1 MEKAAETSPRS
12 PSWGVSGIL
21 DAPPTEEGG
30 TRVTSTDSRSAKPPI
45 AAVSAITAA
54 AGRERRLTG
63 GGRDG
68 SVGGDCAPFRIPV
81 RPRALS
87 RTFFIRARFETRG
100 DAGSLLVTWTEVTVA
115 VQPGVCG
122 EVGGVHRNGR
132 DGEKPSAN
140 EATTDS
146 ATARTATALLP
157 PCAAGGDGPHTHG
170 RRRRRRCRR
179 GCACEKDRVLDISTE
194 GSARLFGVFGP
205 IQIGEC
211 CFFVSILTSRE

>member
-1 MEKAAETSPRS
+1 
-12 PSWGVSGIL
+12 L

-30 TRVTSTDSRSAKPPI
+30 TRVTSTDSKSGKPPI
-45 AAVSAITAA
+45 AAVSAMTAA

-87 RTFFIRARFETRG
+87 RTFFILARFETRG

-115 VQPGVCG
+115 VQPGVCS
-122 EVGGVHRNGR
+122 EVDEVHRNGS
-132 DGEKPSAN
+132 DGAKASAR

-157 PCAAGGDGPHTHG
+157 PRVAGRGGPHTHG

-194 GSARLFGVFGP
+194 GLARVLVVFGLE
-205 IQIGEC
+205 QIGVSC
-211 CFFVSILTSRE
+211 VAFCFLVSILLSFFG